1 MRSLKIKNLNK
12 VFNPKTVAIIGATE
26 REQSVGLGI
35 IKNLALGEDERK
47 IFYVNPFK
55 KEVLGIECYPKVS
68 AIKQAVDLAVIAIPA
83 DSVLEVIQECI
94 IKKVGGIIVI
104 TGNFGESGEEGKKL
118 EEKIKKA
125 IENTD
130 IPLIGPNC
138 LGILNPSVKLSAS
151 FAPLMPKIGNIAFLS
166 QSGAMVDAVLD
177 KAAREN
183 FGFSKIVSY
192 GNELDM
198 QLDELLEYLKN
209 DRETKTIAVY
219 LEAIKDGPG
228 FMKIA
233 KEISKVKPVVAIK
246 AGKGVAGQKAALTH
260 TGALSTDYE
269 IYKAVFKQAG
279 IIQADS
285 LDDLT
290 DAVKA
295 LSFQPRCQNG
305 IGIITN
311 GGGLGV
317 LATDFC
323 EASGILMPLPS
334 EKTLKEL
341 SKTESLRMCNL
352 KRNPLDLLGDALP
365 DRYEAAIEAMLSQP
379 DIKGLLVI
387 QGMQIM
393 TQPLEN
399 AKIIVRLS
407 RHFPH
412 KPIVCC
418 FAGQVLVEEA
428 VSFLEKN
435 KIPNYSDPEHA
446 VKALNN
452 LIIR

>member
-1 MRSLKIKNLNK
+1 
-12 VFNPKTVAIIGATE
+12 
-26 REQSVGLGI
+26 LGI
-35 IKNLALGEDERK
+35 IKNLALGEKERK

-55 KEVLGIECYPKVS
+55 KEVLGVECYSKIS
-68 AIKQAVDLAVIAIPA
+68 AIKEKIDLAIIAIPA
-83 DSVLEVIQECI
+83 AGVLEVIQECI
-94 IKKVGGIIVI
+94 IKKVGGVVVI

-118 EEKIKKA
+118 EQKIKKA

-138 LGILNPSVKLSAS
+138 LGILNPSSSLSAS
-151 FAPLMPKIGNIAFLS
+151 FAPLMPKPGNIAFLS

-177 KAAREN
+177 KAAEEN

-192 GNELDM
+192 GNELDI

-209 DRETKTIAVY
+209 DQETKTIAVY

-233 KEISKVKPVVAIK
+233 KEISKIKPVVAIK
-246 AGKGVAGQKAALTH
+246 AGKSEAGQKAALTH
-260 TGALSTDYE
+260 TGSLSTDYQ
-269 IYKAVFKQAG
+269 IYKTAFKQTG
-279 IIQADS
+279 IIQVDS
-285 LDDLT
+285 LNDLT
-290 DAVKA
+290 DAVKV

-323 EASGILMPLPS
+323 EESGILMPQPNEQTVAKLN
-334 EKTLKEL
+334 KA
-341 SKTESLRMCNL
+341 ESLKMCNL

-365 DRYEAAIEAMLSQP
+365 NRYEAAIEAMLSQS

-393 TQPLEN
+393 TQPFEN

-407 RHFPH
+407 RHFPN

-418 FAGQVLVEEA
+418 FAGQVLVREA
-428 VSFLEKN
+428 VNFLEKN
-435 KIPNYSDPEHA
+435 NIPNLVSPS
-446 VKALNN
+446 
-452 LIIR
+452 